1 MFKKR
6 FKSAMIAFSI
16 TMLATVALDLTQAI
30 LIGSVIAVM
39 LFINQIAQIDINIQD
54 IDYDKLLDKGIKLKS
69 KCEHVKVA
77 YITGP
82 LFFAAIGF
90 FNEAFS
96 RISGE
101 GTLILSMR
109 GVSLIDTAGVEAIEK
124 LYEKFHTRGGE
135 LMFAGTHDNAYRM
148 LERAGLADKIG
159 KDNFFWSSDQAILE
173 SEKRLVGCC

>member
-1 MFKKR
+1 
-6 FKSAMIAFSI
+6 

-39 LFINQIAQIDINIQD
+39 LFINQIAQIDIVIKD
-54 IDYDKLLDKGIKLKS
+54 IDHGKLHDKGIDLKN

-90 FNEAFS
+90 FNEAFAKLE
-96 RISGE
+96 GE

-124 LYEKFHTRGGE
+124 LYEKFHANGGE
-135 LMFAGTHDNAYRM
+135 MMFAGTHDNAFHM
-148 LERAGLADKIG
+148 LDRAGLVDKIG

-173 SEKRLVGCC
+173 AEQRSA